1 MSVLSRAYT
10 SIQTRFIIPYQQT
23 HFDRTGFGKQV
34 AAYKNQYDG
43 RRCFFIGNGPSLR
56 AEDLTK
62 LQENGEV
69 TFAFNRIYNIFDQ
82 NGVRRFI
89 YLKMRRCFQDA

>member
-10 SIQTRFIIPYQQT
+10 SIQARFIIPYQQT
-23 HFDRTGFGKQV
+23 HFDRTSFGKQV
-34 AAYKNQYDG
+34 AAYRNQYDG
-43 RRCFFIGNGPSLR
+43 RCFFIGNGPSLR

-69 TFAFNRIYNIFDQ
+69 TFCLLYTS
-82 NGVRRFI
+82 
-89 YLKMRRCFQDA
+89 DAADE